1 MGKVPVFDQHHYES
15 LNESRRSVVS
25 RLLVQ
30 LEKDIGLATAADVGC
45 GLGYFSELLQS
56 RGLRVSAV
64 DGREQN
70 VSEGRARYQGINF
83 IVGDIENPAILE
95 IGIFDLVLCFGLLYH
110 LENPLRAIRNLCSLT
125 EKVLLVE
132 SMCAPGKDP
141 RMELLDEFEVEDQG
155 LNYVAFY
162 PTEACLVKMFYR
174 AGFSFVYGFAALPDH
189 EDFRETEKKLG
200 ADVGLLSDVIAI
212 ELIDLAGC
220 KRPAIIDARGEFV
233 FEIYVSSLDMQTR
246 LPAFASDYLGQHE
259 HPIVVAD
266 LSLVPGNEGTPRLL
280 DEAFGPQVER
290 LISRASLEREVVHR
304 IWNSCEPLLD
314 QKYPDRHTW
323 RFARA
328 LFFRRRSSMKKI
340 ARRHLQVWEKMQQP
354 ELYAAYMLKE
364 DFLNIWQ
371 GQAKSFSEDRFDA
384 WIQRAVRHSNLRLDA
399 LVSMMLS
406 HRRQILAFS
415 RRDFLDGFYKRLSAI
430 TSLDKNRSARS
441 FSAARAALL
450 MRGLSQEKEKLA
462 ELVGQ
467 FADEL
472 KGIDG

>member
-1 MGKVPVFDQHHYES
+1 MCRRAFARRLHLGKVPVFDQHHYES

-110 LENPLRAIRNLCSLT
+110 LENPLRWIRNLCSLT
-125 EKVLLVE
+125 EEVLLVE

-189 EDFRETEKKLG
+189 EDFRETEKK
-200 ADVGLLSDVIAI
+200 
-212 ELIDLAGC
+212 
-220 KRPAIIDARGEFV
+220 KKAR
-233 FEIYVSSLDMQTR
+233 
-246 LPAFASDYLGQHE
+246 
-259 HPIVVAD
+259 
-266 LSLVPGNEGTPRLL
+266 
-280 DEAFGPQVER
+280 
-290 LISRASLEREVVHR
+290 
-304 IWNSCEPLLD
+304 
-314 QKYPDRHTW
+314 
-323 RFARA
+323 
-328 LFFRRRSSMKKI
+328 
-340 ARRHLQVWEKMQQP
+340 
-354 ELYAAYMLKE
+354 
-364 DFLNIWQ
+364 
-371 GQAKSFSEDRFDA
+371 
-384 WIQRAVRHSNLRLDA
+384 
-399 LVSMMLS
+399 
-406 HRRQILAFS
+406 
-415 RRDFLDGFYKRLSAI
+415 
-430 TSLDKNRSARS
+430 
-441 FSAARAALL
+441 
-450 MRGLSQEKEKLA
+450 
-462 ELVGQ
+462 
-467 FADEL
+467 
-472 KGIDG
+472 